1 VDALGDVREHFL
13 PLLFFREVFIVFFRH
28 RVYALLWSKSGA
40 KLENVFILLDTNA
53 RDCSSHPLATKPK
66 FDAKEEVRAANT
78 ALVFVGRCFR
88 WVHRLY

>member
-1 VDALGDVREHFL
+1 MDALGDVREHFL

-28 RVYALLWSKSGA
+28 RVSSAFMEKSGA

-66 FDAKEEVRAANT
+66 FDAEKEVRAANT